1 MTKTTKAVI
10 TIGGFRTEITINI
23 LITTADNHY
32 SYCRQKEPMVGAE
45 GEEGKEEKRG
55 EERKKG
61 VRVERGGERGGDW
74 GLGGEGSFRGK
85 SSWAQRD

>member
-45 GEEGKEEKRG
+45 RGREKREERG
-55 EERKKG
+55 ERKKG
-61 VRVERGGERGGDW
+61 ESGGGGERGGT
-74 GLGGEGSFRGK
+74 GCAGG
-85 SSWAQRD
+85 

>member
-45 GEEGKEEKRG
+45 RGREKR
-55 EERKKG
+55 EERGERKNW
-61 VRVERGGERGGDW
+61 VEWRGGGKRQREGGR
-74 GLGGEGSFRGK
+74 EKAENGK
-85 SSWAQRD
+85 RE